1 MIQTAAVSV
10 MTVILTR
17 CGIECGYNT
26 VTGMVLIIAG
36 GISTALWGCLY
47 QIKFGGKNI
56 KRIVCDFFNIKA
68 APSACLLTAAFTGE
82 HLLTGA
88 DRQQRPHKYRMQTD
102 HHRSSCD
109 DVRVQKKQKHP
120 Q

>member
-17 CGIECGYNT
+17 CGYNT

-47 QIKFGGKNI
+47 QIKFGGNNI
-56 KRIVCDFFNIKA
+56 KQIVCDFFNIKA
-68 APSACLLTAAFTGE
+68 APSACLLTAAFIGE
-82 HLLTGA
+82 HLLTDA
-88 DRQQRPHKYRMQTD
+88 DRQQRPNKYRTQTD

-109 DVRVQKKQKHP
+109 DVRVQQKQKHP